1 MSKLPFDDEP
11 MAPGAPPSAAEGP
24 SGETSPK
31 LAPAT
36 AASKRGPE
44 VPAVPNTPPKA
55 RYEFSPKLTA
65 GTAPPASMPP
75 VSTAPTRQVL
85 TVSELSATIRD
96 TLESRFQAVWVEGE
110 ISNARL
116 WNTGHLYFTLKDSAS
131 QVKAVIF
138 RGSLRYLKFK
148 PEDGLRVVARGKIS
162 VYDVKGEYQLIC
174 EHLEPQ
180 GFGPLQVAFEQLKKK
195 LAADGLFEAA
205 RKRPLPALPRRIGLV
220 TSIDGAALRDMVRVL
235 RRRYP
240 NAHLIIAPT
249 RVQGEGA
256 AGEIA
261 RALKLVARVPHVDV
275 IIVGRGGGSLE
286 DLWAF
291 NEEVVARAIAAS
303 PVPVISGVGHETDT
317 TIADFVADLRAATP
331 SAAAEMVVGR
341 KDQFFAHIDR
351 ICERLDAAMGHRLRR
366 LESRLHLLEARPGY
380 AGYPGRLAF
389 RGRHVS
395 ELTSALRHGAGQAVA
410 RRSRRHE
417 LLRRSLDQFDPRHR
431 LGAIRTR
438 LVSREAQLTA
448 AARRRVT
455 HAQGRLGGLAAR
467 LEGLSPLAV
476 LGRGYAVTWDAAR
489 TRIIRDAATL
499 RAGDAIR
506 VTLERGSLDATI
518 TRTHG
523 PND

>member
-11 MAPGAPPSAAEGP
+11 SAAAATGR

-31 LAPAT
+31 RAPVAR
-36 AASKRGPE
+36 ASEGGPV
-44 VPAVPNTPPKA
+44 VPAA
-55 RYEFSPKLTA
+55 R
-65 GTAPPASMPP
+65 
-75 VSTAPTRQVL
+75 VRQVL

-96 TLESRFQAVWVEGE
+96 TLENKFLEVWVEGE

-116 WNTGHLYFTLKDSAS
+116 WNTGHFYFTLKDSAS
-131 QVKAVIF
+131 QIKAVIF

-148 PEDGLRVVARGKIS
+148 PEDGLRVVARGKLS

-180 GFGPLQVAFEQLKKK
+180 GYGPLQVAFEQLKKK
-195 LAADGLFEAA
+195 LAAEGLFEAA
-205 RKRPLPALPRRIGLV
+205 RKRALPALPRRIGLV

-240 NAHLIIAPT
+240 NAHLVISPT

-256 AGEIA
+256 AAEVA
-261 RALKLVARVPHVDV
+261 RALQLAGRVPQVDV
-275 IIVGRGGGSLE
+275 IIVARGGGSRE

-291 NEEVVARAIAAS
+291 NEEAVARAIAAS

-331 SAAAEMVVGR
+331 SAAAELVVRR
-341 KDQFFAHIDR
+341 KDEFFSHIDR
-351 ICERLDAAMGHRLRR
+351 LGERLDAAMGNRLRR
-366 LESRLHLLEARPGY
+366 LESRLHTLKARPGY
-380 AGYPGRLAF
+380 SGFPGRLAF

-395 ELTSALRHGAGQAVA
+395 ELASALRHGVGQSLA

-417 LLRRSLDQFDPRHR
+417 LLRRSLNQFDPRHR

-438 LVSREAQLTA
+438 LVSRDAQLAA

-455 HAQGRLGGLAAR
+455 ASQGRFGSLAAR

-476 LGRGYAVTWDAAR
+476 LGRGYAVTWDTDR

-499 RAGDAIR
+499 RVGDEVS
-506 VTLERGSLDATI
+506 VTLQRGAFAATVKEV
-518 TRTHG
+518 TSS
-523 PND
+523 

>member
-1 MSKLPFDDEP
+1 MSKLPFDDEEP
-11 MAPGAPPSAAEGP
+11 KVAPERDAV
-24 SGETSPK
+24 PK
-31 LAPAT
+31 
-36 AASKRGPE
+36 
-44 VPAVPNTPPKA
+44 VPAVPMVPKGLVPNVPNVPGA
-55 RYEFSPKLTA
+55 KGRYEFSPQLTS
-65 GTAPPASMPP
+65 GEGGP
-75 VSTAPTRQVL
+75 VRQVL

-96 TLESRFQAVWVEGE
+96 TLENRFQNVWVEGE

-131 QVKAVIF
+131 QIKAVIF

-162 VYDVKGEYQLIC
+162 VYDVKGEYQLVC
-174 EHLEPQ
+174 EHMEPQ
-180 GFGPLQVAFEQLKKK
+180 GYGPLQVAFEQLKKK
-195 LAADGLFEAA
+195 LAAEGLFEAS

-240 NAHLIIAPT
+240 NAHLVISPT

-256 AGEIA
+256 AGEVA
-261 RALKLVARVPHVDV
+261 RSIKLVARVSHVDV

-303 PVPVISGVGHETDT
+303 PVPVISGVGHETDV

-331 SAAAEMVVGR
+331 SAAAELVVRR
-341 KDQFFAHIDR
+341 KDEFFSHIDR
-351 ICERLDAAMGHRLRR
+351 IGERLDAAMSNRLRR

-380 AGYPGRLAF
+380 SGFPGRLAF

-395 ELTSALRHGAGQAVA
+395 ELASALRHGVGQVLA
-410 RRSRRHE
+410 RRARRHD

-438 LVSREAQLTA
+438 LVSRDAQLAA
-448 AARRRVT
+448 AARRRIT
-455 HAQGRLGGLAAR
+455 LSQGRFGGLAAR

-476 LGRGYAVTWDAAR
+476 LGRGYAVTWNAEQ
-489 TRIIRDAATL
+489 TRIIRDSATL
-499 RAGDAIR
+499 RPGDQVR
-506 VTLERGSLDATI
+506 VTLQRGAFAATVMS
-518 TRTHG
+518 TSTNETG
-523 PND
+523 E

>member
-1 MSKLPFDDEP
+1 MSKLPFDEDP
-11 MAPGAPPSAAEGP
+11 PTPPPVAPSVPGTAGKPA
-24 SGETSPK
+24 SPYTFAQARPERDA
-31 LAPAT
+31 APA
-36 AASKRGPE
+36 AASR
-44 VPAVPNTPPKA
+44 
-55 RYEFSPKLTA
+55 R
-65 GTAPPASMPP
+65 
-75 VSTAPTRQVL
+75 VL

-96 TLESRFQAVWVEGE
+96 ALESRFQNVWVEGE

-131 QVKAVIF
+131 QIKAVIF

-195 LAADGLFEAA
+195 LAAEGLFEAA

-240 NAHLIIAPT
+240 NAHLVIAPT

-256 AGEIA
+256 AGEVA

-291 NEEVVARAIAAS
+291 NEEAVARAIAAS
-303 PVPVISGVGHETDT
+303 PVPVISGVGHETDV

-331 SAAAEMVVGR
+331 SAAAELVVRR
-341 KDQFFAHIDR
+341 KDEFFAHIDR
-351 ICERLDAAMGHRLRR
+351 IGERLDAAMGNRLRR
-366 LESRLHLLEARPGY
+366 LESRLHLLEARTGY
-380 AGYPGRLAF
+380 SGFPGRLAF

-395 ELTSALRHGAGQAVA
+395 ELASALRHGIGQSLA
-410 RRSRRHE
+410 RRARRHD

-438 LVSREAQLTA
+438 LVSRDAQLTA
-448 AARRRVT
+448 AARRRLT
-455 HAQGRLGGLAAR
+455 LSQGRFGGLAAR

-499 RAGDAIR
+499 REGDGIS

-523 PND
+523 PNN